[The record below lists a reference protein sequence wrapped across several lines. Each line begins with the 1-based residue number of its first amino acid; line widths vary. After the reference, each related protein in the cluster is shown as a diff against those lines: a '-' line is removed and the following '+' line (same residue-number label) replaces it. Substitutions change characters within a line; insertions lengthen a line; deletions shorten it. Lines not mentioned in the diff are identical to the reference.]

1 MASPELRPGL
11 LPLLQTE
18 DEELCWPEDSPRAVC
33 EVARNVLVICAE
45 WTILYQDSTYSMQYA
60 FFHPKLCWM

>member
-1 MASPELRPGL
+1 MLDHLRGGAEDLDMASPELGPGL

-33 EVARNVLVICAE
+33 KVARDELLVRCV
-45 WTILYQDSTYSMQYA
+45 
-60 FFHPKLCWM
+60 K